1 MAYDKALIS
10 SILRQLEQQH
20 DRCEAE
26 AESRRYQLTMDIPRL
41 AEIDHE
47 LRGTAAKAMRIAFE
61 SNNTDAAIEQLKQR
75 NLALQA
81 EKRQLLLDNGYP
93 ADYLAV
99 TVSCPICRDT
109 GYDGNRLCTCVKRR
123 AAELQKQ
130 NLSTLLPV
138 DKETFS
144 TFRLDY
150 YSSQPDSRFGLSPRQ
165 MAQANLQR
173 CHSFAEHFGSSY
185 ENLLLFG
192 SAGLG
197 KTFLS
202 SCIARTVTER
212 GFSVTYDTAI
222 SIFDQYNSV
231 KFRTGDPSAAS
242 HAVERFRHADLLIVD
257 DLGTEMPSAFHISC
271 LYDLISRRLMSRKP
285 TILSTNLLP
294 AELESRYSQAIAS
307 RILGEFTQLRFIGSD
322 IRRIRKQQRL

>member
-41 AEIDHE
+41 AEIDRE

-173 CHSFAEHFGSSY
+173 CHSFAEH
-185 ENLLLFG
+185 
-192 SAGLG
+192 SALPM
-197 KTFLS
+197 KICCCLVLPVSARPFYPPALPAQSLSTVFLS
-202 SCIARTVTER
+202 RMTRQFLFLTSTIPSNSAPATHLPRHMLSNASAMQT
-212 GFSVTYDTAI
+212 FSSSMTSEPKCPAHFTFPVCMI
-222 SIFDQYNSV
+222 S
-231 KFRTGDPSAAS
+231 SADVS
-242 HAVERFRHADLLIVD
+242 
-257 DLGTEMPSAFHISC
+257 
-271 LYDLISRRLMSRKP
+271 
-285 TILSTNLLP
+285 
-294 AELESRYSQAIAS
+294 
-307 RILGEFTQLRFIGSD
+307 
-322 IRRIRKQQRL
+322 